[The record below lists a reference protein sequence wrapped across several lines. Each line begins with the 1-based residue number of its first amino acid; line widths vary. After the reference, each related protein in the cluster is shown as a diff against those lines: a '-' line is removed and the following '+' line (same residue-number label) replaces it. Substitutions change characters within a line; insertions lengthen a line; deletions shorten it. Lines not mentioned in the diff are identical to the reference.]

1 MEEKNKNRLNE
12 ILEEIGFT
20 KKAFADEIGSTQD
33 MISQCVNGHKQVPIK
48 LAMKICEK
56 FNYSLDYIYNME
68 CKSMIDFRELLK
80 FEDNKIHIYIP
91 RKYVEYIIESK
102 KYRDLSEV
110 GKILDNNN
118 DIECK
123 ISIKKEDLSQ
133 CIRNGN
139 YDIPYCDNY
148 FEPEK
153 HELRTREEKE
163 LQNYNLEVLLD
174 EGNKINQAMNK
185 LFDLITNNISLLNS
199 GDINKIYQFSNDIIE
214 KRKD

>member
-1 MEEKNKNRLNE
+1 MEEKNKNRLKE

-91 RKYVEYIIESK
+91 RKYAEYIIESK

-123 ISIKKEDLSQ
+123 ISIKKRICLNVSEMGITIFLIVTIILSLKSMSLELVRKKNYKIIILKSFLTKG
-133 CIRNGN
+133 IR
-139 YDIPYCDNY
+139 
-148 FEPEK
+148 
-153 HELRTREEKE
+153 
-163 LQNYNLEVLLD
+163 
-174 EGNKINQAMNK
+174 
-185 LFDLITNNISLLNS
+185 LI
-199 GDINKIYQFSNDIIE
+199 KQ
-214 KRKD
+214 

>member
-1 MEEKNKNRLNE
+1 MEEKNKNRLKE
-12 ILEEIGFT
+12 ILKEIGFT
-20 KKAFADEIGSTQD
+20 EKAFADEIGSTED
-33 MISQCVNGHKQVPIK
+33 MISQCANGHKQLPIK
-48 LAMKICEK
+48 LAMKIHEK
-56 FNYSLDYIYNME
+56 FNYSLDYIYSIE
-68 CKSMIDFRELLK
+68 CNGMIDFRELLK

-110 GKILDNNN
+110 GKILDNN

-123 ISIKKEDLSQ
+123 ISIKKEDLFQ
-133 CIRNGN
+133 CIRNGD

-148 FEPEK
+148 FGPVK
-153 HELRTREEKE
+153 HEPITREEKE

-174 EGNKINQAMNK
+174 EGNTTNQVMNK
-185 LFDLITNNISLLNS
+185 LFNLITDNIALLNL
-199 GDINKIYQFSNDIIE
+199 GDINKIYQFANDIIE